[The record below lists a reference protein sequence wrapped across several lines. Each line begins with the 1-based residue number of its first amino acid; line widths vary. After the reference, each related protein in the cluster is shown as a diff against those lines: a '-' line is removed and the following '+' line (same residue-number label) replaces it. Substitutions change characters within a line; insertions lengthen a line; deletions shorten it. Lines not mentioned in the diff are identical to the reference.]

1 MTKLRTILLI
11 DDDIAVNYIHKYV
24 IKKADVVD
32 QVITMM
38 NGQMAIDYLINDDSA
53 ESTVPELI
61 FLDINMPGMDGW
73 GFLDGYKKQQE
84 KDKTKIIML
93 TTSDNESDKERAMA
107 TGQVLEF
114 ITKPLTKQGLLDVIG
129 RYF

>member
-1 MTKLRTILLI
+1 MRKLRTILLI

-32 QVITMM
+32 KVITMM
-38 NGQMAIDYLINDDSA
+38 NGQMAIDYLTKDDSV

-73 GFLDGYKKQQE
+73 GFLKEYKEQQ
-84 KDKTKIIML
+84 KRDKTKIIML
-93 TTSDNESDKERAMA
+93 TTSDNEADKERALGS
-107 TGQVLEF
+107 GQVLEF
-114 ITKPLTKQGLLDVIG
+114 ITKPLTKQGLLEVIE

>member
-1 MTKLRTILLI
+1 MKKLRTILLV

-32 QVITMM
+32 KVITMM
-38 NGQMAIDYLINDDSA
+38 NGQMAIDYLISN
-53 ESTVPELI
+53 ESELDAIPELI

-73 GFLDGYKKQQE
+73 GFLKEYKERQI
-84 KDKTKIIML
+84 KDKTKIVML
-93 TTSDNESDKERAMA
+93 TTSENESDKERAIA
-107 TGQVLEF
+107 TGQVEEY
-114 ITKPLTKQGLLDVIG
+114 ITKPLTKEALLEVIG